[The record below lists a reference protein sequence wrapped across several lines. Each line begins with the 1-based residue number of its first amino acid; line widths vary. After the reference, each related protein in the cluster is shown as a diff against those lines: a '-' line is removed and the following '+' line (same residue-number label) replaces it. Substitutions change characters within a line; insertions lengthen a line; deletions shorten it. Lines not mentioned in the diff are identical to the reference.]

1 MEIEKE
7 VGQHD
12 KFDPNAPET
21 EEDGLIAGQ
30 LRILKIK
37 QHCKESKL
45 KAQNLLQLQNG
56 VPIHEKTGIFEV
68 TDFKTYYKQQFQ
80 RDLLNFEGPAVPR
93 V

>member
-1 MEIEKE
+1 METEKD

-45 KAQNLLQLQNG
+45 KAQNLVQLQNG
-56 VPIHEKTGIFEV
+56 GPIHEK
-68 TDFKTYYKQQFQ
+68 KK
-80 RDLLNFEGPAVPR
+80 
-93 V
+93 

>member
-1 MEIEKE
+1 MKLEEEDDHQEKY
-7 VGQHD
+7 
-12 KFDPNAPET
+12 DPNAPET

-56 VPIHEKTGIFEV
+56 GPIQEKNVIIDV
-68 TDFKTYYKQQFQ
+68 TVLDTKPTPKRYLGQG
-80 RDLLNFEGPAVPR
+80 R
-93 V
+93 

>member
-1 MEIEKE
+1 MELEKE
-7 VGQHD
+7 NGLQD

-45 KAQNLLQLQNG
+45 KAQNLLQLQNSG
-56 VPIHEKTGIFEV
+56 PIQEKNVIIDV
-68 TDFKTYYKQQFQ
+68 TVLDTKPTPKNKKV
-80 RDLLNFEGPAVPR
+80 D
-93 V
+93 